1 MGELINAILSADDEY
16 LTGLTNKGT
25 LKRAYK
31 DMESGDISAEY
42 GDCEIIVTV
51 GGEKCTIKNPLAESK
66 CSCPSRSICRHIIT
80 SVLWLKQN
88 FDEKQETKEPEQKG
102 LDKTLKDELS
112 CYPLKALE
120 KAMKKKYYNEFMRK
134 AQIGILPETEETT
147 IVSVKFHDEE
157 VTVRLI
163 SPLEY
168 SSCSCHSKELCQHK
182 AAAILAWQIK
192 NKIIEPKVLETK
204 EDSLIDEAKAHDT
217 AEYAL
222 KFLSGIL
229 SDGLVRL
236 SENTAEHAETVAVMC
251 HNARLADSERQIREI
266 GSRLEK
272 YISHSPEF
280 DSKKLYL
287 LIIESIGLLKKIMK
301 AESAEEISKYSGEFK
316 AEYILSESMDIIPL
330 TSRHFSSLDY
340 EGNIYYFINK
350 DEKSEN
356 KFLTYSDIR
365 PKFYEG
371 NRSNSKYTSAPWGLS
386 GNMQDIMK
394 NEIRLKSPRIS
405 NGKLSSS
412 AESKAVILGKKDIN
426 SSCIYKNV
434 YIDFVKM
441 VYETFTRKS
450 KNENDRLVFIASE
463 KCVSSEFDDITQ
475 SQKVVIEDRYGN
487 RIALKAR
494 YRNESKDIVERL
506 DKTAKIMMNNPGI
519 NYVIFGSAYIENG
532 NCYIYPIAV
541 YDDIYVSK
549 MVQKTHYISEVSG
562 AYVYFE
568 KLFEEVQSMLCDV
581 IQCGINSF
589 DLYTQISDNAQES
602 KKMGFLELGNMLEKL
617 EEHFRAKNHT
627 YSNDN
632 SEIIN
637 LLTKIYMYLQTG
649 ISKTEIYIALS
660 NLKRSE

>member
-1 MGELINAILSADDEY
+1 MNVILSADDEY

-42 GDCEIIVTV
+42 GDDEITV
-51 GGEKCTIKNPLAESK
+51 STGGEKCTIKNPLAESK

-80 SVLWLKQN
+80 SILWLKQN
-88 FDEKQETKEPEQKG
+88 SDSKEDLKEPEKVG
-102 LDKTLKDELS
+102 LDEALKNELS
-112 CYPLKALE
+112 CYPLKVLE
-120 KAMKKKYYNEFMRK
+120 KAMKKKYYTDFMRK
-134 AQIGILPETEETT
+134 AEIGTLPEIEETT
-147 IVSVKFHDEE
+147 IVSVKFPDD

-182 AAAILAWQIK
+182 AKAILSWQIK
-192 NKIIEPKVLETK
+192 NKIIEPKVPEAK
-204 EDSLIDEAKAHDT
+204 EKAEIDVAKAHDT

-236 SENTAEHAETVAVMC
+236 SDNTAEHAETVAVMC

-280 DSKKLYL
+280 DSQKLYM
-287 LIIESIGLLKKIMK
+287 LIIESIILLEKIIK
-301 AESAEEISKYSGEFK
+301 SENAETMSKYSGEFK

-330 TSRHFSSLDY
+330 TSRYFSSLDY

-350 DEKSEN
+350 DDKSEN

-412 AESKAVILGKKDIN
+412 ADTDAVILGKRDIN
-426 SSCIYKNV
+426 SSCVYKNV
-434 YIDFVKM
+434 YTDFAKM
-441 VYETFTRKS
+441 VYETFNKKS
-450 KNENDRLVFIASE
+450 RNENDRLVFIASE
-463 KCVSSEFDDITQ
+463 KCVSSEFDEITQ
-475 SQKVVIEDRYGN
+475 SQKVIIEDRQGR
-487 RIALKAR
+487 RISLKAR
-494 YRNESKDIVERL
+494 YRNESSDIVERL
-506 DKTAKIMMNNPGI
+506 DKTGKIMMNNPGI

-532 NCYIYPIAV
+532 NCYIYPIGI

-549 MVQKTHYISEVSG
+549 MTPKSHYISELSG
-562 AYVYFE
+562 AYLYFHD
-568 KLFEEVQSMLCDV
+568 LFDEVQSMLCDI

-589 DLYTQISDNAQES
+589 DLYTQIKDNADES
-602 KKMGFLELGNMLEKL
+602 QKMGLLEFSNMLGKL
-617 EEHFRAKNHT
+617 EECFRAKNHT

-637 LLTKIYMYLQTG
+637 LLESIYLYLETG
-649 ISKTEIYIALS
+649 ISMTEVHIAVS
-660 NLKRSE
+660 NLKKESE